1 MIRLRTANLLLA
13 AALPFL
19 LLAPVYGQL
28 RAGAAK
34 NEITPDTGGHKIY
47 LAGFGHN
54 RIATG
59 MHDPLYVR
67 CLALQAGPT
76 TLVLCAADLIGLF
89 YEDVQTIRRKF
100 SGRAPAGALLIVACT
115 HVHEGPDTLGL
126 WGPTAL
132 EIGVDSSYLDW
143 VETRIADTAVEATH
157 SLRAAR
163 IRLARDDHPLLGQ
176 LQSVD
181 RPPYVKDPHLFVMQ
195 VVRAS
200 DNATIATMVNWSDHP
215 ETLNRKNTAITA
227 DYPGSICHYLEER
240 YGGTALF
247 FNAAVGKVSTLGSQV
262 ALLDQ
267 ETGKVAEDGGWRKP
281 ELLGNLVGQL
291 AENSLAQAAIASP
304 DVLVVR
310 SSVFFLPLAND
321 RFRIA
326 EAAGVFAVRRP
337 LFTGGKPDSSIAE
350 REVDRQTVHYAT
362 GRDLQS
368 EVDYVQLRASKRLVA
383 EFVTVPGEIFP
394 ELVNGGMARY
404 PGADFPDAAM
414 EPPLRAMLRSKYQFI
429 LGLGND
435 EIGYVIPKVEWD
447 ERAPWLNNNPQA
459 YYGEINSAGPDT
471 AATVLRA
478 VADLV
483 GAATANQ
490 PQKAKQLPK

>member
-1 MIRLRTANLLLA
+1 MARLRTANLLFA
-13 AALPFL
+13 AALPFML
-19 LLAPVYGQL
+19 LVPVYGQL
-28 RAGAAK
+28 RAGAAMS
-34 NEITPDTGGHKIY
+34 EITPDTGGHKVY

-59 MHDPLYVR
+59 IHDPLYVR
-67 CLALQAGPT
+67 CLALQVGPT

-100 SGRAPAGALLIVACT
+100 SGRAPARTLLIVACT

-132 EIGVDSSYLDW
+132 ETGVDASYLDQ
-143 VETRIADTAVEATH
+143 VEDRIANTAVAAVR
-157 SLRAAR
+157 SMKAAR
-163 IRLARDDHPLLGQ
+163 IQLARDDHPLLGQ

-181 RPPYVKDPHLFVMQ
+181 RPPYMKDPHLFVMR

-200 DNATIATMVNWSDHP
+200 DNATIATLVDWSDHP

-227 DYPGSICHYLEER
+227 DYPGSICHYLEQR
-240 YGGTALF
+240 FGGTALF

-291 AENSLAQAAIASP
+291 AENSLAQAATVSP
-304 DVLVVR
+304 DLLVVR

-321 RFRIA
+321 RFRMA
-326 EAAGVFAVRRP
+326 EAAGIFAGRRP
-337 LFTGGKPDSSIAE
+337 LFTGGKPDSSTAE
-350 REVDRQTVHYAT
+350 READHQVVRYAT
-362 GRDLQS
+362 GHDLQS
-368 EVDYVQLRASKRLVA
+368 EVDYVQLQAGKRLLA

-394 ELVNGGMARY
+394 ELVNGGIARY
-404 PGADFPDAAM
+404 PGADFPDAAV
-414 EPPLRAMLRSKYQFI
+414 ENPLRDTLHSKYQFI

-435 EIGYVIPKVEWD
+435 EIGYIIPKAEWD
-447 ERAPWLNNNPQA
+447 ERAPWLNNSPQA

-471 AATVLRA
+471 AATVLQA
-478 VADLV
+478 IANLAS
-483 GAATANQ
+483 AAAQ
-490 PQKAKQLPK
+490 PPPR